1 MALPS
6 TNTITALFLVIDD
19 SGQMEKIKKD
29 LVMTKCKNVVMIDHS
44 SKVPGGNF
52 YSSIC
57 FQVYRRHNKV
67 IITSWHGSD
76 IVSELPYTFEE
87 ADEKWDEA
95 LGNGYQVAF

>member
-6 TNTITALFLVIDD
+6 TNTIFALFLVIDD
-19 SGQMEKIKKD
+19 SGQMAKIKKD

-95 LGNGYQVAF
+95 LENGYQVAF

>member
-6 TNTITALFLVIDD
+6 TNTIFALFLVIDD
-19 SGQMEKIKKD
+19 SGQMAKIKKD

>member
-6 TNTITALFLVIDD
+6 TNTITALFLVIED
-19 SGQMEKIKKD
+19 SGQMAKIKKD

>member
-19 SGQMEKIKKD
+19 SGQMAKIKKD

-95 LGNGYQVAF
+95 LENGYQVAF

>member
-6 TNTITALFLVIDD
+6 TNTIFALFLVIDD
-19 SGQMEKIKKD
+19 SGQMAKIKKD
-29 LVMTKCKNVVMIDHS
+29 LVMTKCKNVVMVDYS

-57 FQVYRRHNKV
+57 FQVYRRQNKV

>member
-6 TNTITALFLVIDD
+6 TKTITALFLVIDD
-19 SGQMEKIKKD
+19 SGQMAKIKKD

>member
-19 SGQMEKIKKD
+19 SGQMAKIKKD

-57 FQVYRRHNKV
+57 FQVYRRQNKV

>member
-19 SGQMEKIKKD
+19 SGQMAKIKKD

-87 ADEKWDEA
+87 ADEKWDEE
-95 LGNGYQVAF
+95 LENGYKVAF